1 MVCIISFR
9 LEVLQFFS
17 TLKIN
22 LSVKNAVLGS
32 LDGSKCTRYDFY
44 RMYLKYSKT
53 AVSYADWDKYLSGF
67 IVFSPQEL
75 CGVGFAHGF
84 APFSVSIS
92 FDFERTACEEY
103 LNPRAFLKYNIT
115 QCQKPDRSQAQA
127 YDVTL
132 SMLGEEKV
140 TITQG
145 ECAITRIGFDNASIQ
160 QAYNGAVK
168 RLDEP
173 VLDQFV
179 SQAT

>member
-1 MVCIISFR
+1 MSWSNISCR
-9 LEVLQFFS
+9 PDFS

-32 LDGSKCTRYDFY
+32 LDGSLCTRMDFY

-75 CGVGFAHGF
+75 CSVGYAHGF

-103 LNPRAFLKYNIT
+103 MNPRDYLVPTALRRPL
-115 QCQKPDRSQAQA
+115 KPDRSQAQA

-132 SMLGEEKV
+132 SLLGEEKV
-140 TITQG
+140 TLTNG
-145 ECAITRIGFDNASIQ
+145 ECAITRIGFDNATIQ
-160 QAYNGAVK
+160 QAYTSAVK